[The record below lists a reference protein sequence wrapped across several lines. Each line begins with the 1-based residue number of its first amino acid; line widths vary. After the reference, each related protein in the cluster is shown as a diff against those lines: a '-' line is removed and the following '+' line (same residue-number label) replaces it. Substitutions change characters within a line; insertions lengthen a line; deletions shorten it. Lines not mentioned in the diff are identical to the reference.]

1 MLFMKYTLLC
11 IGLGMIGV
19 GLAIVIRNL
28 NQKLQYDRRLKSLAP
43 NSGEGE
49 SIPRPVLIWD
59 LARNLAIA
67 SVLPILVALSI
78 AVVPAGFGGVRVS
91 QFSGTRP
98 GTLYPGAHVVNPLT
112 QSITLY
118 DLRDQVLT
126 TSAKHG
132 AEKEVS
138 LTKKQEVFN
147 VQSREGLNVGL
158 AITVRYRLDDKKLQY
173 IHDNLPQPVEDELVP
188 PVVSS
193 VFREVVPMYTVRELF
208 ATKREEVR
216 SAAAERI
223 TQRLGGDGII
233 VKEVMLRDI
242 QLPAEFAKGLE
253 KLLVQEQENDGLTI
267 QTQMREKEVKIAE
280 LEAEAQKR
288 RDVKGAEAQAQV
300 RVLQAKAEA
309 DSMQYTLPLKE
320 KQIQQTRLEAEA
332 RKESTIKNAE
342 AQAQAKVIDSKAEL
356 ERRNLLAEAEAKRI
370 RMVAAADTE
379 RMTSEAALLKQN
391 PLLINKII
399 AERLSDKLQVM
410 MVPSDAKIFF
420 NDVMKG
426 TGFNPQSL
434 ANEQQSA
441 EGDDDPPAAQPNQA
455 PTYSAR
461 RR

>member
-1 MLFMKYTLLC
+1 MLFMKYTLLLV
-11 IGLGMIGV
+11 GLGMIGIA
-19 GLAIVIRNL
+19 LAIVIRNL
-28 NQKLQYDRRLKSLAP
+28 NQKLQYERRLKSLTP
-43 NSGEGE
+43 GSGEG
-49 SIPRPVLIWD
+49 ITLPRPVLIWEF
-59 LARNLAIA
+59 ARNLVIA
-67 SVLPILVALSI
+67 SVLPLLLAMSI
-78 AVVPAGFGGVRVS
+78 AVVPTGFGGVRVS
-91 QFSGTRP
+91 QLSGTRP

-112 QSITLY
+112 QSVVLY
-118 DLRDQVLT
+118 DLKDQVMT
-126 TSAKHG
+126 TSAKDG

-138 LTKKQEVFN
+138 LAKKQEVFN

-193 VFREVVPMYTVRELF
+193 VFREVVPTYTVRELF

-216 SAAAERI
+216 SLAAERI
-223 TQRLGGDGII
+223 TKRLGGDGII

-253 KLLVQEQENDGLTI
+253 KLLIKEQENEGLTI
-267 QTQMREKEVKIAE
+267 QTQMREKEVQIAE

-288 RDVKGAEAQAQV
+288 RDVKSAEAQAQV
-300 RVLQAKAEA
+300 RVLQAKAES

-332 RKESTIKNAE
+332 HKESTIKNAE

-370 RMVAAADTE
+370 RVVAAADTE

-426 TGFNPQSL
+426 TGFNPQAL

-441 EGDDDPPAAQPNQA
+441 EGDDDPPATQPNQG

>member
-1 MLFMKYTLLC
+1 MLFMKYTLLLV
-11 IGLGMIGV
+11 GLGMIGV
-19 GLAIVIRNL
+19 ALTIVIRNL
-28 NQKLQYDRRLKSLAP
+28 NQKLQYDRRLKSLTP
-43 NSGEGE
+43 GE
-49 SIPRPVLIWD
+49 SLPRPVLSWD

-67 SVLPILVALSI
+67 AVLPILIALSI

-98 GTLYPGAHVVNPLT
+98 GTMYPGAHVVNPLT
-112 QSITLY
+112 QSVILY
-118 DLRDQVLT
+118 DLRDQVMT
-126 TSAKHG
+126 TSAKDG
-132 AEKEVS
+132 AEKEVP

-223 TQRLGGDGII
+223 TKRLGGDGII

-253 KLLVQEQENDGLTI
+253 KLLIKEQENEGLTI
-267 QTQMREKEVKIAE
+267 QTQMREKEVQIAE

-288 RDVKGAEAQAQV
+288 RDVKSAEAQAQV
-300 RVLQAKAEA
+300 RVLQAKAES

-332 RKESTIKNAE
+332 HKESTIKNAE

-370 RMVAAADTE
+370 RVVAAADTE

-426 TGFNPQSL
+426 TGFNPQAL

-441 EGDDDPPAAQPNQA
+441 EGDDDPPAAQPNQG

>member
-19 GLAIVIRNL
+19 ALAIVIRNL

-43 NSGEGE
+43 GE
-49 SIPRPVLIWD
+49 SLARPVLIWD
-59 LARNLAIA
+59 LARNLSIA
-67 SVLPILVALSI
+67 SVLPLLLALSI
-78 AVVPAGFGGVRVS
+78 VVVPSGFGGVRVS

-112 QSITLY
+112 ESIVLF

-126 TSAKHG
+126 TSARDG

-138 LTKKQEVFN
+138 LTKKQEAFN

-173 IHDNLPQPVEDELVP
+173 IHDKLPQPVEDELVP

-193 VFREVVPMYTVRELF
+193 IFREIVPTYTVRELF

-216 SAAAERI
+216 STAAERI

-426 TGFNPQSL
+426 TGFNPQAL

-441 EGDDDPPAAQPNQA
+441 EGDDDPPASQPNQQ

>member
-1 MLFMKYTLLC
+1 MLFIKYTLLC
-11 IGLGMIGV
+11 IGLGMIGIA
-19 GLAIVIRNL
+19 LAIVIRNL
-28 NQKLQYDRRLKSLAP
+28 NQKLQYDRKLKSLGA
-43 NSGEGE
+43 GE
-49 SIPRPVLIWD
+49 SLPRSVLIWD
-59 LARNLAIA
+59 VARNLAIA
-67 SVLPILVALSI
+67 SVLPLLLAMSI
-78 AVVPAGFGGVRVS
+78 AVVPSGFGGVRVS
-91 QFSGTRP
+91 QFSGTSP
-98 GTLYPGAHVVNPLT
+98 GTLFAGAHVVNPLT
-112 QSITLY
+112 QTIALY

-126 TSAKHG
+126 TSAKDG
-132 AEKEVS
+132 VEKEVS
-138 LTKKQEVFN
+138 LTKKQEVFT

-223 TQRLGGDGII
+223 TKRLGGDGII

-253 KLLVQEQENDGLTI
+253 KLLIKEQENEGLSI
-267 QTQMREKEVKIAE
+267 QTEMREKEVKIAE

-288 RDVKGAEAQAQV
+288 RDVKSAEGQAQV

-342 AQAQAKVIDSKAEL
+342 AQAQAKVIDGKAEL
-356 ERRNLLAEAEAKRI
+356 ERRNLMSEAEAKRI
-370 RMVAAADTE
+370 RVVASADTE

-426 TGFNPQSL
+426 TGFNPQAL
-434 ANEQQSA
+434 ANEQQAA
-441 EGDDDPPAAQPNQA
+441 EAEEGDDPPAPAAPQG

>member
-19 GLAIVIRNL
+19 ALAIVIRNL

-43 NSGEGE
+43 GE
-49 SIPRPVLIWD
+49 SLARPVLIWD
-59 LARNLAIA
+59 LARNLSIA
-67 SVLPILVALSI
+67 SVLPLLLALSI
-78 AVVPAGFGGVRVS
+78 VVVPSGFGGVRVS

-126 TSAKHG
+126 TSAKDG
-132 AEKEVS
+132 AEKQVS
-138 LTKKQEVFN
+138 ITKKQEAFN

-158 AITVRYRLDDKKLQY
+158 EITVRYRLDDKKLQY

-193 VFREVVPMYTVRELF
+193 VFREIVPMYTVRELF

-216 SAAAERI
+216 STAAERI

-370 RMVAAADTE
+370 RVVAAADTE

-426 TGFNPQSL
+426 TGFNPQAL

-441 EGDDDPPAAQPNQA
+441 EGDEDPPAAQPNQT

>member
-1 MLFMKYTLLC
+1 
-11 IGLGMIGV
+11 MIAV
-19 GLAIVIRNL
+19 ALAIVIRNL
-28 NQKLQYDRRLKSLAP
+28 NQKLQYERRLKSLIP
-43 NSGEGE
+43 SSGAGE
-49 SIPRPVLIWD
+49 SLPRPVLTWD

-67 SVLPILVALSI
+67 SVLPLLIAMSI
-78 AVVPAGFGGVRVS
+78 AVVPSGFGGVRVS

-98 GTLYPGAHVVNPLT
+98 GILYPGAHVVNPLT

-126 TSAKHG
+126 TSAQDG

-138 LTKKQEVFN
+138 LRKKQEVFT

-173 IHDNLPQPVEDELVP
+173 IHDNLPQPVEEELVP

-193 VFREVVPMYTVRELF
+193 VFREIVPLYTVRELF

-223 TQRLGGDGII
+223 AKRLGGDGIL

-242 QLPAEFAKGLE
+242 QLPPEFAKGLE
-253 KLLVQEQENDGLTI
+253 KLLIKEQENEGLTI

-300 RVLQAKAEA
+300 RVLQAKAES

-332 RKESTIKNAE
+332 RKEATIKNAE

-356 ERRNLLAEAEAKRI
+356 ERRNLMTEAEAKRI
-370 RMVAAADTE
+370 RIVASADTE

-399 AERLSDKLQVM
+399 AERLSDKLQLM

-426 TGFNPQSL
+426 TGFNPQAL
-434 ANEQQSA
+434 ANEQQAA
-441 EGDDDPPAAQPNQA
+441 EAEEGDDPPAPAPNQG

>member
-1 MLFMKYTLLC
+1 
-11 IGLGMIGV
+11 MIGIA
-19 GLAIVIRNL
+19 LAIVIRNL
-28 NQKLQYDRRLKSLAP
+28 NQKLQYDRKLKSLGA
-43 NSGEGE
+43 GE
-49 SIPRPVLIWD
+49 SLPRSVLIWD
-59 LARNLAIA
+59 VARNLAIA
-67 SVLPILVALSI
+67 SVLPLLLAMSI
-78 AVVPAGFGGVRVS
+78 AVVPSGFGGVRVS
-91 QFSGTRP
+91 QFSGTSP
-98 GTLYPGAHVVNPLT
+98 GTLFAGAHVVNPLT
-112 QSITLY
+112 QTIALY

-126 TSAKHG
+126 TSAKDG
-132 AEKEVS
+132 VEKEVS
-138 LTKKQEVFN
+138 LTKKQEVFT

-223 TQRLGGDGII
+223 TKRLGGDGII

-253 KLLVQEQENDGLTI
+253 KLLIKEQENEGLSI
-267 QTQMREKEVKIAE
+267 QTEMREKEVKIAE

-288 RDVKGAEAQAQV
+288 RDVKSAEGQAQV

-342 AQAQAKVIDSKAEL
+342 AQAQAKVIDGKAEL
-356 ERRNLLAEAEAKRI
+356 ERRNLMSEAEAKRI
-370 RMVAAADTE
+370 RVVASADTE

-426 TGFNPQSL
+426 TGFNPQAL
-434 ANEQQSA
+434 ANEQQAA
-441 EGDDDPPAAQPNQA
+441 EAEEGDDPPAPAAPQG

>member
-288 RDVKGAEAQAQV
+288 RDVKRADAQAQV

-309 DSMQYTLPLKE
+309 DSIQYTLPLKE

-441 EGDDDPPAAQPNQA
+441 EGDDDPPAAQPNQQ

>member
-28 NQKLQYDRRLKSLAP
+28 NQKLQYERRLKSLTP

-126 TSAKHG
+126 TSAKDG

-193 VFREVVPMYTVRELF
+193 VFREIVPMYTVRELF

-267 QTQMREKEVKIAE
+267 QTQMLEKEVKIAE

>member
-1 MLFMKYTLLC
+1 
-11 IGLGMIGV
+11 MIGIA
-19 GLAIVIRNL
+19 LAIVIRNL
-28 NQKLQYDRRLKSLAP
+28 NQKLQYDRRLKSLGA
-43 NSGEGE
+43 GE
-49 SIPRPVLIWD
+49 SLARPVLTWEPV
-59 LARNLAIA
+59 RNLAIA
-67 SVLPILVALSI
+67 SILPLLLSLSI
-78 AVVPAGFGGVRVS
+78 AVVPSGFGGVRVS

-98 GTLYPGAHVVNPLT
+98 GTLYPGAHVINPLT
-112 QSITLY
+112 QSVVLY

-126 TSAKHG
+126 TSANDG
-132 AEKEVS
+132 AGKEVS
-138 LTKKQEVFN
+138 SKKPEAFN

-158 AITVRYRLDDKKLQY
+158 AITVRYRLDDKKLPY

-188 PVVSS
+188 PVVAS
-193 VFREVVPMYTVRELF
+193 VFRGVVPMYTVRELF

-223 TQRLGGDGII
+223 AKRLGGDGII

-242 QLPAEFAKGLE
+242 QLPPEFAKGLE
-253 KLLVQEQENDGLTI
+253 KLLIKEQENEGLTI
-267 QTQMREKEVKIAE
+267 QTQMREKEVQIAE

-288 RDVKGAEAQAQV
+288 RDVKSAEAQAQV
-300 RVLQAKAEA
+300 RVLQAKAES

-332 RKESTIKNAE
+332 HKEATIKNAE

-370 RMVAAADTE
+370 RVVASADTE

-426 TGFNPQSL
+426 TGFNPQAL
-434 ANEQQSA
+434 ANEQKA
-441 EGDDDPPAAQPNQA
+441 AEAEEGDDDEQPAASAPQSGNGG